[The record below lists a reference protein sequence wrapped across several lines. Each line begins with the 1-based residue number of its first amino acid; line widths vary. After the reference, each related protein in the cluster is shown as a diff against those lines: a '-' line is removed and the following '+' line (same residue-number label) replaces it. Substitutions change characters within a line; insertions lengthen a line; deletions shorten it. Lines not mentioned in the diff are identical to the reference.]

1 MTSIKNKLTINSR
14 KPDREYHKV
23 VLTYETATPAT
34 GRIAREMEKNANAN
48 DRVEIKKQ
56 IIEKKIIIYY

>member
-1 MTSIKNKLTINSR
+1 M
-14 KPDREYHKV
+14 
-23 VLTYETATPAT
+23 LTYETATPAT

-56 IIEKKIIIYY
+56 IIEKQIIIYY